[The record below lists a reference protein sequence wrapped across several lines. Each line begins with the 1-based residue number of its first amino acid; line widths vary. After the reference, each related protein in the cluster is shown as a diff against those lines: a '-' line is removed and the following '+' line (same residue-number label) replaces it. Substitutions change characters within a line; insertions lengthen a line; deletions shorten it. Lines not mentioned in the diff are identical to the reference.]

1 MNDER
6 IIWRVIRNLFDEF
19 FEGGQTKKTK
29 NTPIIRLNLM
39 ILLNQSDH
47 IEYRIGGYK
56 NVNITQYYLSKGLR
70 ADYSKLPVIRVT
82 DSFFVG

>member
-1 MNDER
+1 
-6 IIWRVIRNLFDEF
+6 
-19 FEGGQTKKTK
+19 
-29 NTPIIRLNLM
+29 M
-39 ILLNQSDH
+39 ILLNKSDH

-70 ADYSKLPVIRVT
+70 ADYSKLPVIQVT